1 MLRNGT
7 KLTFIF
13 FLLLLIF
20 ASAFPFNEV
29 IKGDVIVTSQNPPV
43 HIKAKTE
50 GKILAIN
57 FQPGDLVLK
66 GDILGELEND
76 SNTENVLQL
85 KAKLDTL
92 FNIHSLKV
100 LSEIYP
106 PHLILGNDL
115 QLYYNAFLSNYHQLI
130 LDVSL
135 NDQNV
140 YDHQIKQELLNQL
153 HAIDSKKDELSIA
166 NRNLEVTGANYKRFQ
181 GLYKKGV
188 ISQVDLENVEKDFL
202 MEQRQFHFLNQQYNR
217 LILENKGIQSRLH
230 LANNSSLKTKSN
242 LEVDLLLS
250 QQNLINAIQKWE
262 DTYLLK
268 SPIDGRLSYFE
279 VWGEYQNLEK
289 GESIYSVVPQIQQN
303 LIGKCIIPIRNAGK
317 LKKGQKVNLKL
328 ENYPYHEWGMLRAKV
343 GSISEVPKGGDN
355 PGYIVYLTINDL
367 KTSYGKKLE
376 FHQELNGTAE
386 ILLKEVTLIE
396 RIFYQFRH
404 LWSNGGF

>member
-1 MLRNGT
+1 
-7 KLTFIF
+7 
-13 FLLLLIF
+13 
-20 ASAFPFNEV
+20 
-29 IKGDVIVTSQNPPV
+29 V

-76 SNTENVLQL
+76 SNTEDILNL
-85 KAKLDTL
+85 KANLDTV
-92 FNIHSLKV
+92 FNIQSFKV
-100 LSEIYP
+100 LSEVYP
-106 PHLILGNDL
+106 PQLILGNEL

-130 LDVSL
+130 LEVSL
-135 NDQNV
+135 NDQTV
-140 YDHQIKQELLNQL
+140 YDHQIKQELSNQL
-153 HAIDSKKDELSIA
+153 HSIDSKKDELSIT
-166 NRNLEVTGANYKRFQ
+166 NRNLEVSGSNYKRFQ

-188 ISQVDLENVEKDFL
+188 ISQVDLEKVEKDFL
-202 MEQRQFHFLNQQYNR
+202 TEQRQFHFLNQQYNQ
-217 LILENKGIQSRLH
+217 LILENKGIQSKLQ
-230 LANNSSLKTKSN
+230 LTTNSSLRTKRN
-242 LEVDLLLS
+242 LEVNFLQS

-279 VWGEYQNLEK
+279 VWGEYQNVEK
-289 GESIYSVVPQIQQN
+289 GESIYSVVPQIQQD

-328 ENYPYHEWGMLRAKV
+328 ENYPYYEWGMLRAKV
-343 GSISEVPKGGDN
+343 GSISQVPKGGDN
-355 PGYIVYLTINDL
+355 PGYVVYLIVEDL
-367 KTSYGKKLE
+367 KTSYGKELE

-404 LWSNGGF
+404 LWSNGRF

>member
-7 KLTFIF
+7 KLTFGF
-13 FLLLLIF
+13 FVILLIF
-20 ASAFPFNEV
+20 ASNFPFNEV
-29 IKGDVIVTSQNPPV
+29 IQGEVIVTSKNPPV

-50 GKILAIN
+50 GKILAMN

-76 SNTENVLQL
+76 SNTEDILNL
-85 KAKLDTL
+85 KANLDTV
-92 FNIHSLKV
+92 FNIQTLKV

-106 PHLILGNDL
+106 SQLILGNDL
-115 QLYYNAFLSNYHQLI
+115 QLYYNAFLSNYNQLI
-130 LDVSL
+130 LDASL
-135 NDQNV
+135 NDQSI
-140 YDHQIKQELLNQL
+140 YDHQLKQELLNQL

-188 ISQVDLENVEKDFL
+188 VSQVDLENVEKDFL
-202 MEQRQFHFLNQQYNR
+202 MEQRQFHFLNQQYNQ
-217 LILENKGIQSRLH
+217 LILENKGIQSRLY

-279 VWGEYQNLEK
+279 VWGEYQNVDK
-289 GESIYSVVPQIQQN
+289 GESVYSVVPQIQQD

-343 GSISEVPKGGDN
+343 GSISEVPKGGNN
-355 PGYIVYLTINDL
+355 PGYVVYLVVEDL
-367 KTSYGKKLE
+367 KTSYGKELE
-376 FHQELNGTAE
+376 FYQELNGTAE

-404 LWSNGGF
+404 LWSNRDF